1 VKFLAAMLPTAAR
14 IPDAA
19 MRDRF
24 ADRLAF
30 KANVTDDVVR
40 AKIREAAVQ
49 KQSTI
54 AANTIPSFG
63 HVTKAEKA
71 LIWSLIHQPDTA
83 LAALAELGPPELEG
97 LPSRSVLD
105 LARRLNDNRG
115 FSPSVLLERLNMVEA
130 QLVTAIAS
138 EPEPP
143 ALSLGSC
150 VREVR
155 RGRYER
161 ERAAVQRE
169 IAQLQTNGTASG
181 GELDALLVRKGDL
194 GRLIQALVISED

>member
-1 VKFLAAMLPTAAR
+1 MLPIAAR

-24 ADRLAF
+24 GDRLAF
-30 KANVTDDVVR
+30 KANVTDEVVR
-40 AKIREAAVQ
+40 AKIRQATVQ
-49 KQSTI
+49 KQTTI
-54 AANTIPSFG
+54 SANALPSFG
-63 HVTKAEKA
+63 QVTKAEKG
-71 LIWSLIHQPDTA
+71 LIWWLIHEPEPA
-83 LAALAELGPPELEG
+83 LGVLDDLDPADFEG
-97 LPSRSVLD
+97 LPTRSVLD
-105 LARRLNDNRG
+105 LARELHENRG

-143 ALSLGSC
+143 ALSLNFC
-150 VREVR
+150 VRELR

-169 IAQLQTNGTASG
+169 IAQLQTRGAANGV
-181 GELDALLVRKGDL
+181 ELDTLLVRKGDL
-194 GRLIQALVISED
+194 GRLIQALVLSED